1 MSVPYRIDYGIEP
14 IRADF
19 LARARM
25 HGLDDQQQPVEY
37 LQAQGGEP
45 CRDVLRRAQPGEALI
60 LASYCPFSLPG
71 PYREF
76 GPVFILRDASP
87 VAASVQAL
95 PLAPVVDYFKD
106 TLVLRAYTASERIVD
121 GFVVAAGEAEA
132 RLQGLWERDEVAFV
146 LARFAGY
153 GCFGCCLRR
162 AA

>member
-1 MSVPYRIDYGIEP
+1 MSIPYRIEP

-37 LQAQGGEP
+37 QQAQGGEP
-45 CRDVLRRAQPGEALI
+45 CRDVLRRARPGEALI
-60 LASYCPFSLPG
+60 LASYSPFSLPG
-71 PYREF
+71 PYHEF
-76 GPVFILRDASP
+76 GPVFILRDTSP
-87 VAASVQAL
+87 ATVNTQAL
-95 PLAPVVDYFKD
+95 PLAPVADYFKD

-121 GFVVAAGEAEA
+121 GFVVTAEDAEA